1 MPIVGPAFED
11 LRDAIAS
18 AFPSRSELDDLTSF
32 DLNIDL
38 ADISPIADT
47 HPEAVKK
54 VIRWADSNVGLPVFV
69 AAAKQRNS
77 GNQLLQRFDESRLEV
92 DHGPGEVVAAETAGD
107 FDDKLAGVVEKLA
120 SGNRINQASA
130 VAILQGLTATG
141 SRDEQLA
148 LYATT
153 VANLRIP
160 YPEDVQRALV
170 KVFENSLVEL
180 CSAQASRPPDVGV
193 DFNRVSLPRVN
204 LSGLDLREAD
214 IAFAEL
220 AGANLTSCNLWR
232 ARGYGVDLAKARLS
246 RANLEE
252 ARLRSAAAREAH
264 FHEARLVSVRL
275 EDADLRGAEFQQA
288 KLQGAH
294 LDGSDLS
301 GAQFAAADLADAD
314 LRGATIDDVSA
325 QSIARAKNWRKAKL
339 SPASL
344 AMVEERAT

>member
-38 ADISPIADT
+38 ASISPMADT

-54 VIRWADSNVGLPVFV
+54 VIRWADSNVGLTEFV
-69 AAAKQRNS
+69 AKAKLRNP
-77 GNQLLQRFDESRLEV
+77 GNQHLQRFDESRLEP
-92 DHGPGEVVAAETAGD
+92 DHRPGEVVTAKTAGD
-107 FDDKLAGVVEKLA
+107 FDDRLSGVVEKLA
-120 SGNRINQASA
+120 SGNRIKQASA
-130 VAILQGLTATG
+130 VAILQGLAATG

-170 KVFENSLVEL
+170 KVFQDSLVGL
-180 CSAQASRPPDVGV
+180 CGTQGSRPPDVGV
-193 DFNRVSLPRVN
+193 DLNRVSMPRVT
-204 LSGLDLREAD
+204 LAGLDLSEAD
-214 IAFAEL
+214 VAFAEL
-220 AGANLTSCNLWR
+220 AGADLTSCNLWR
-232 ARGYGVDLAKARLS
+232 ARGYGVDLEKARLS

-252 ARLRSAAAREAH
+252 ARLRSAAAQQAH

-275 EDADLRGAEFQQA
+275 EDADLAGAEFQQA
-288 KLQGAH
+288 RLQGAH
-294 LDGSDLS
+294 LDGSDLT

-314 LRGATIDDVSA
+314 LRGATIDDAAA

-344 AMVEERAT
+344 AMVEEHAT